1 MDTQHTVV
9 SAVRAVRP
17 AVVQVVTRRMA
28 YDNMWRPV
36 PREGAGSGIVID
48 RRGFVLTN
56 AHVVADARELRV
68 SLPDGRTFDGRLV
81 GSDTMSDLAV
91 ISITAAELPL
101 AVLGNSDDLALGEQV
116 VAIGNALGLAGGPT
130 VTVGV
135 VSATGRMIRAREGV
149 VLYDLIQTDAAINPG
164 NSGGPLIN
172 LAGEVIGINTAIVAF
187 AQGIGFAIA
196 ANSAKPVAASL
207 MTTGRMVRPWLGV
220 TLTTVTPTVAAQYG
234 IASKRGA
241 LILEVEPLGPAQQA
255 GLSAGDVVLEVAGTT
270 IRDDVDLRRELSR
283 HHIGETITIGFL
295 RGTQEGT
302 ATVTLR
308 EAPRR

>member
-56 AHVVADARELRV
+56 AHGVADARELRV

-101 AVLGNSDDLALGEQV
+101 AVLGNPHDLALG
-116 VAIGNALGLAGGPT
+116 
-130 VTVGV
+130 
-135 VSATGRMIRAREGV
+135 
-149 VLYDLIQTDAAINPG
+149 
-164 NSGGPLIN
+164 
-172 LAGEVIGINTAIVAF
+172 
-187 AQGIGFAIA
+187 
-196 ANSAKPVAASL
+196 
-207 MTTGRMVRPWLGV
+207 
-220 TLTTVTPTVAAQYG
+220 
-234 IASKRGA
+234 
-241 LILEVEPLGPAQQA
+241 
-255 GLSAGDVVLEVAGTT
+255 
-270 IRDDVDLRRELSR
+270 
-283 HHIGETITIGFL
+283 
-295 RGTQEGT
+295 
-302 ATVTLR
+302 
-308 EAPRR
+308 